1 MSFIYD
7 TITMGGVENNLAV
20 IRQKRG
26 LSAARLAELV
36 EVSRQTIY
44 AMEAG
49 SYVPNTAVA
58 LKLARVLETT
68 VEDLFALPG
77 ELPALESRA
86 EQVVLLSGSGTPQP
100 GQPVQ
105 LCQVDKRLMAS
116 PPSPVPWYFP
126 ASDAVVT
133 GSAKAQGK
141 TKVQV
146 FHADA
151 RFGNRVLVAGCD
163 PGISVLARHVQAAG
177 VELVLAHRNSSQAL
191 ALLKEGSVHI
201 AGTHLRD
208 EKSGESNIPEI
219 GRLFAKNSVAVI
231 SFAIWEE
238 GIVTGGG
245 NPKSIKSIEDFA
257 RADVSIVN
265 REPGAGTR
273 KLLDSRLKALQISGS
288 NVRGYD
294 QIAHGHLPAA
304 WQVQAGAADCCIA
317 TRAAARVFGLG
328 FIPLLSER
336 YDLAI
341 RRQHLDLPGV
351 QALLDTL
358 SRSGFRRELEGLG
371 GYDTRAAGQRML

>member
-1 MSFIYD
+1 MTGI
-7 TITMGGVENNLAV
+7 ENNLAV
-20 IRQKRG
+20 IRHKRG
-26 LSAARLAELV
+26 LSAVRLAELV
-36 EVSRQTIY
+36 DVSRQTIY

-58 LKLARVLETT
+58 LKLARVLEAS
-68 VEDLFALPG
+68 VEELFTLPG
-77 ELPALESRA
+77 EPVEPELRLEPVTLLP
-86 EQVVLLSGSGTPQP
+86 GSGKPQP
-100 GQPVQ
+100 GEPVQ

-116 PPSPVPWYFP
+116 PPSPLPWYFP

-133 GSAKAQGK
+133 ASPAAAGKAR
-141 TKVQV
+141 VEV

-151 RFGNRVLVAGCD
+151 QFGNRILIAGCD

-191 ALLKEGSVHI
+191 ALLKEGVVHI

-208 EKSGESNIPEI
+208 EESGESNIPEI
-219 GRLFAKNSVAVI
+219 GRLFPKNAVAVI
-231 SFAIWEE
+231 SFAIWDE
-238 GIVTGGG
+238 GIVTANG
-245 NPKSIKSIEDFA
+245 NPKSIKEIGDFA

-273 KLLDSRLKALQISGS
+273 HLLDSRLKALHITGTSI
-288 NVRGYD
+288 RGYD
-294 QIAHGHLPAA
+294 RAVQGHLPAA
-304 WQVQAGAADCCIA
+304 WQVRSGTADCCIA

-328 FIPLLSER
+328 FIPLISER

-341 RRQHLDLPGV
+341 RRRHLELPGV

-358 SRSGFRRELEGLG
+358 GRTSFRRELEGLG
-371 GYDTRAAGQRML
+371 GYDTRAAGHRML

>member
-1 MSFIYD
+1 M
-7 TITMGGVENNLAV
+7 TGVENNLAV
-20 IRQKRG
+20 FRQKRG

-36 EVSRQTIY
+36 DVSRQTIY

-68 VEDLFALPG
+68 VEELFTLPG
-77 ELPALESRA
+77 DFPALEVRT
-86 EQVVLLSGSGTPQP
+86 EQATLLPDSGTPQP

-105 LCQVDKRLMAS
+105 LCQVDKRLMAC

-126 ASDAVVT
+126 ASDAVIT
-133 GSAKAQGK
+133 GNAASHGKA
-141 TKVQV
+141 KVQV
-146 FHADA
+146 FHPDA
-151 RFGNRVLVAGCD
+151 QFGNRVLVAGCD

-177 VELVLAHRNSSQAL
+177 IELILAHRNSSQSL
-191 ALLKEGSVHI
+191 ALLKEGTVHI

-219 GRLFAKNSVAVI
+219 SRLFPKNAVAVI

-238 GIVTGGG
+238 GIVTASG
-245 NPKSIKSIEDFA
+245 NPKSIQSIEDFA

-273 KLLDSRLKALQISGS
+273 NLLDSRLKTLGIKSGQ
-288 NVRGYD
+288 VRGYD
-294 QIAHGHLPAA
+294 HIAPGHLPAA
-304 WQVQAGAADCCIA
+304 WQVQSGAADCCIA

-328 FIPLLSER
+328 FLPLVSER

-341 RRQHLDLPGV
+341 RKPHLDLPGV
-351 QALLDTL
+351 QMLLDTL
-358 SRSGFRRELEGLG
+358 SRSSFRRELEGLG